1 MGYSRRHLVVFEGSN
16 SIRKRL
22 INVTF
27 EAEQFVN
34 SKNLLVRLSDEDDLY
49 FLYSTCITDEEF
61 NSIKTQQGLL
71 VDFAGFSQKVI
82 DLLGFCSEEE
92 DKPCPKYILKFLCL
106 SDPSNQGTLQ
116 IVEATNFKYLTH
128 LSLNLCAG
136 DNETLKAYLVGQ
148 LKSLKA
154 ESKAKIDSLES
165 SLSEKSCELFE
176 SKRNLSS
183 LDEELNNVKSS
194 SRLREETLKREFEEK
209 LTIWEEK
216 YTQQLGETRDQLLSQ
231 VKLLTGQLATLEDQA
246 TAAKEELIA
255 VRSKLRT
262 AEQANESQAIT
273 LSRLEGRLTVLEQE
287 LIAKDQLIT
296 RTQDLLTSE
305 QEAKS
310 RLQEELQLQTRHAE
324 KLQTTIAKDSDEVK
338 KANEIIKHLQ
348 ADVKT
353 QHTKAKLRG
362 QVAAEQERLLSTKE
376 AELQERQN
384 EVERLKGE
392 LKEAT
397 DSTVRLNHQ
406 IDRLSSELA
415 EAQKTIKTNENII
428 SWLNRQ
434 ISENQIGQ
442 VHDNK
447 MENHLLKTASS
458 VPVSEG
464 KSALRTVI
472 VEANNPPKN
481 IDARSTFPLAPMTK
495 STPLHPDY
503 LTSSNIRSDIPS
515 GTRSTAITTSS
526 WSRFKLLF

>member
-1 MGYSRRHLVVFEGSN
+1 MGYSRRHLVLFEGSN
-16 SIRKRL
+16 SIRKRI

-27 EAEQFVN
+27 ETEQFVN

-106 SDPSNQGTLQ
+106 SDPSKQGTLQ

-154 ESKAKIDSLES
+154 ESKAKIDSLEN
-165 SLSEKSCELFE
+165 SLSEKSYELSE

-209 LTIWEEK
+209 LTVWEEK
-216 YTQQLGETRDQLLSQ
+216 YTQAESTYQCTLADEQQRSSKAREQIRNEFSQKLHLLKEENKQLGETRDQLLSQ

-246 TAAKEELIA
+246 TAAKEELIV

-262 AEQANESQAIT
+262 AEQANESQTAT
-273 LSRLEGRLTVLEQE
+273 LSRLESRLSVLEQE

-305 QEAKS
+305 QEAKVS
-310 RLQEELQLQTRHAE
+310 
-324 KLQTTIAKDSDEVK
+324 KLFLI
-338 KANEIIKHLQ
+338 
-348 ADVKT
+348 
-353 QHTKAKLRG
+353 
-362 QVAAEQERLLSTKE
+362 LS
-376 AELQERQN
+376 
-384 EVERLKGE
+384 G
-392 LKEAT
+392 
-397 DSTVRLNHQ
+397 S
-406 IDRLSSELA
+406 
-415 EAQKTIKTNENII
+415 
-428 SWLNRQ
+428 
-434 ISENQIGQ
+434 
-442 VHDNK
+442 
-447 MENHLLKTASS
+447 
-458 VPVSEG
+458 P
-464 KSALRTVI
+464 
-472 VEANNPPKN
+472 
-481 IDARSTFPLAPMTK
+481 
-495 STPLHPDY
+495 
-503 LTSSNIRSDIPS
+503 SSN
-515 GTRSTAITTSS
+515 
-526 WSRFKLLF
+526 LFTCH